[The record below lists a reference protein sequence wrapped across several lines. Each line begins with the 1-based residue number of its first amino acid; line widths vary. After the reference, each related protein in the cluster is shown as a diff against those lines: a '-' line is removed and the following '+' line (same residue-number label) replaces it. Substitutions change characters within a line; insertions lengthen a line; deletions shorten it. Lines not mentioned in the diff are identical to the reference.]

1 MKILHLSDIHMG
13 SGFTQGRVNPA
24 TGLNTRLEDFIQ
36 SLALCIDRAIQEPVD
51 VVLFGGDAFP
61 DATPAPYIQEAF
73 ARQFRRLADHQIPTI
88 LLVGNHDQHAQG
100 QGGASLS
107 IYRTLGVP
115 GIMVGDRL
123 ATHRIDTSNG
133 QLQVLTI
140 PWINRSALLTRP
152 ESEKLSLS
160 EVNDLLLSRL
170 EPALE
175 GEIRQLDPNV
185 PTILLGHLMADNAKL
200 GAEKL
205 LAVGKGFSMPVAMLT
220 RPCFDYVALGHVHRH
235 QNLNKSNNPPVVY
248 PGSIERVDFSEEKE
262 DKGYVM
268 IAIQPSSTLT
278 PADRSFQVD
287 WEFCPLPVRPFVTVK
302 VDASKAED
310 PQDLILK
317 AINKAKLEDA
327 IVRLIY
333 QITPQQTE
341 LISNPQLH
349 ELLGVAHSYTIQAE
363 LVSQLTQP
371 RLPELGAT
379 ASSPID
385 ALTTYLDNRPDL
397 DHISMAMLAAAQ
409 DLLAKD
415 DILSEEIMA
424 EAATP

>member
-13 SGFTQGRVNPA
+13 SGFAQGRVNPS
-24 TGLNTRLEDFIQ
+24 TGLNTRLEDFVK
-36 SLALCIDRAIQEPVD
+36 SLAACIDRAIQEPVD

-73 ARQFRRLADHQIPTI
+73 ASQFRRLADHQIPTI

-115 GIMVGDRL
+115 GIIVGDKL
-123 ATHRIDTSNG
+123 TTHHIHTSNG

-175 GEIRQLDPNV
+175 GEIRQLDPNI

-205 LAVGKGFSMPVAMLT
+205 LAVGKGFSMPVSMLT

-268 IAIQPSSTLT
+268 ISIQPSPTLNSG
-278 PADRSFQVD
+278 DRSFQVE
-287 WEFCPLPVRPFVTVK
+287 WEFCPLPVRPFITVK

-310 PQDLILK
+310 PQALIVK
-317 AINKAKLEDA
+317 AIDKAQLA
-327 IVRLIY
+327 NAVVRLIY

-349 ELLGVAHSYTIQAE
+349 ELLKVAHSYTIQAE
-363 LVSQLTQP
+363 LISQLNQP

-397 DHISMAMLAAAQ
+397 ENISAAMMAAAQ
-409 DLLAKD
+409 DLLTKD
-415 DILSEEIMA
+415 AILSEEIMA
-424 EAATP
+424 ETATP

>member
-13 SGFTQGRVNPA
+13 SGFAHGRVNPA
-24 TGLNTRLEDFIQ
+24 TGLNSRLEDFVQ
-36 SLALCIDRAIQEPVD
+36 SLATCIDRAIQEPVD

-73 ARQFRRLADHQIPTI
+73 ASQFRRLADHQIPTI

-115 GIMVGDRL
+115 GIIVGDRL
-123 ATHRIDTSNG
+123 TTHRISTGNG
-133 QLQVLTI
+133 SLQVMTI

-152 ESEKLSLS
+152 
-160 EVNDLLLSRL
+160 
-170 EPALE
+170 
-175 GEIRQLDPNV
+175 
-185 PTILLGHLMADNAKL
+185 GHLMADNAKL

-205 LAVGKGFSMPVAMLT
+205 LAVGKGFSMPVSMLT

-268 IAIQPSSTLT
+268 IQIQTAANPPLT
-278 PADRSFQVD
+278 ALDRSFQVD

-302 VDASKAED
+302 VDASNAED
-310 PQDLILK
+310 PQALILK

-327 IVRLIY
+327 VVRLVY

-349 ELLGVAHSYTIQAE
+349 ELLAIAHSYTIQAE
-363 LVSQLTQP
+363 LISQLTQP
-371 RLPELGAT
+371 RLPELGVSAN
-379 ASSPID
+379 SPID

-397 DHISMAMLAAAQ
+397 VAISTAMIAAAQ

-415 DILSEEIMA
+415 DILSEEIMV
-424 EAATP
+424 EAAP